1 MGRNFTYVDNS
12 NVFIEGSRVSA
23 VNKGLPGAATI
34 IEAMNNRVIDHDWQ
48 IDYGALHQFAC
59 GDPSQIGAAKL
70 WGSPPPGDGFWK
82 MVERYG
88 FHVDTFDRNKAGKE
102 KKVDV
107 AIAHAITK
115 DSYAGVIHKQ
125 NDEITLVA
133 GDKDYVPVIEDLI
146 DEGFTVD
153 VVFWDHA
160 AAELRDA
167 ASNFVSL
174 NPHLSALTKVWS

>member
-1 MGRNFTYVDNS
+1 MGKNFTYVDNS
-12 NVFIEGSRVSA
+12 NVFIEGGRVSA
-23 VNKGLPGAATI
+23 VDQCLPGAETI
-34 IEAMNNRVIDHDWQ
+34 IEAMNNGVIDHNWQ
-48 IDYGALHQFAC
+48 IDYGALHHFAC

-88 FHVDTFDRNKAGKE
+88 FGVETFDRNKAGRE

-115 DSYAGVIHKQ
+115 DAYNGLIDKAH
-125 NDEITLVA
+125 DEITLVA
-133 GDKDYVPVIEDLI
+133 GDQDYIPVVEDLI
-146 DEGFTVD
+146 GEGFTVD

-160 AAELRDA
+160 SVELRKT
-167 ASNFVSL
+167 ASNFISL
-174 NPHLSALTKVWS
+174 NPHLLPLTKVWR